1 MSQRRQNVI
10 VFSPLRPNSRISV
23 LDTVK
28 FRMLPA
34 PLSSSSAR
42 WPAISV
48 KARSLQEQQPSAA
61 ALIEE
66 LLDDLLS
73 EVS

>member
-1 MSQRRQNVI
+1 MSQRRPNVI
-10 VFSPLRPNSRISV
+10 VFPPLRTNSRISA

-34 PLSSSSAR
+34 QRSSSSAK